1 MSAAPRPDGGR
12 LTRLFAPHDLGS
24 RDNALNMLRLV
35 LASLVVFSHVHILSG
50 TGDGVVWQGQHVGSW
65 AVVGFFT
72 ISGFLITGARCRSNA
87 GTYLINRVT
96 RIFPGYILV
105 LLFVAFGLAPIAH
118 VVENGT
124 IDGYLT
130 TPVTPV
136 QYIWVNSLL
145 TMGSYSIGT
154 TLTTSPYGTA
164 WNGSL
169 WSLYYEFMCY
179 IVIGVFMSWRL
190 TRERVWPTVVL
201 FIVSVLAHA
210 NIAHVNVLTGG
221 DGSLALFLF
230 MFPYFMGGAVIYV
243 LKNRVPMRAW
253 IALVSAV
260 IAYALIAVFPDFG
273 KQAASPFMA
282 YLILWLG
289 AVVPSPRVIKV
300 HDISYG
306 VYIFHFPVTQ
316 LLLVSVGA
324 HWGFARLLIV
334 VLLCTL
340 ALATASWLLVERA
353 AMRWSRGR
361 SPWGELSLHGA

>member
-1 MSAAPRPDGGR
+1 MRAVPAVSGR
-12 LTRLFAPHDLGS
+12 LAGLFTPNDLGS

-35 LASLVVFSHVHILSG
+35 LATLVVFSHVHILSG

-72 ISGFLITGARCRSNA
+72 ISGYLITGARCRSNA
-87 GTYLINRVT
+87 GTYLINRVA
-96 RIFPGYILV
+96 RIFPGYIVV
-105 LLFVAFGLAPIAH
+105 LLFVAFGMGPLAQIA
-118 VVENGT
+118 ENGT
-124 IDGYLT
+124 LDGYFS
-130 TPVTPV
+130 TPVTPL
-136 QYIWVNSLL
+136 QYLWVNSLL

-154 TLTTSPYGTA
+154 TLSTSPYGTA

-190 TRERVWPTVVL
+190 TRERAWPTVVL

-210 NIAHVNVLTGG
+210 GIGRLSSYIGG

-243 LKNRVPMRAW
+243 LKDRVPMRAW
-253 IALVSAV
+253 IALVAAV
-260 IAYALIAVFPDFG
+260 IAYALIAAFPDFG

-289 AVVPSPRVIKV
+289 AVLPSPRVMKV

-316 LLLVSVGA
+316 LLLVSIGA
-324 HWGFARLLIV
+324 HWDFLWLLV
-334 VLLCTL
+334 VVMLCTL
-340 ALATASWLLVERA
+340 VLATASWVLVERA

-361 SPWGELSLHGA
+361 APWGDLSLHGA

>member
-1 MSAAPRPDGGR
+1 MRAVVAAGGSR
-12 LTRLFAPHDLGS
+12 LAELFAPRDLGS

-50 TGDGVVWQGQHVGSW
+50 TGDGVMWEGQHLGSW

-72 ISGFLITGARCRSNA
+72 ISGFLITGARCRSKA
-87 GTYLINRVT
+87 GTYLINRVV
-96 RIFPGYILV
+96 RIFPGYLLV
-105 LLFVAFGLAPIAH
+105 LVLVAFGLAPIAQVAEH
-118 VVENGT
+118 GSL
-124 IDGYLT
+124 DGYLS

-145 TMGSYSIGT
+145 TMGSYSIGE

-179 IVIGVFMSWRL
+179 IVIGVFMSWRW
-190 TRERVWPTVVL
+190 TRERAWPVIALFVL
-201 FIVSVLAHA
+201 SVLVHA
-210 NIAHVNVLTGG
+210 GIDRISPYTGG
-221 DGSLALFLF
+221 DGSLALFIF

-243 LKNRVPMRAW
+243 LRDRLPMRAW
-253 IALVSAV
+253 IALLAAIIS
-260 IAYALIAVFPDFG
+260 YALIALLPDVG

-289 AVVPSPRVIKV
+289 AVLPSPRVTRV

-306 VYIFHFPVTQ
+306 VYIFHFPLTQ

-324 HWGFARLLIV
+324 HWGFTTLLV
-334 VLLCTL
+334 VVMACTL
-340 ALATASWLLVERA
+340 VLATLSWVLVERA

-361 SPWGELSLHGA
+361 SPWAELSLHA

>member
-1 MSAAPRPDGGR
+1 MRAAVAAGGSR
-12 LTRLFAPHDLGS
+12 LAELFAPRDLGS

-50 TGDGVVWQGQHVGSW
+50 TGDGVMWEGQHLGSW

-72 ISGFLITGARCRSNA
+72 ISGFLITGARCRSKA
-87 GTYLINRVT
+87 GTYLINRVV
-96 RIFPGYILV
+96 RIFPGYLLV
-105 LLFVAFGLAPIAH
+105 LVLVAFGLAPIAQ
-118 VVENGT
+118 VVEHGSL
-124 IDGYLT
+124 DGYFS

-145 TMGSYSIGT
+145 TMGSYSIGE

-179 IVIGVFMSWRL
+179 IVIGVFMSWRW
-190 TRERVWPTVVL
+190 TRERAWPVIALFVL
-201 FIVSVLAHA
+201 SVLVHA
-210 NIAHVNVLTGG
+210 GIDRVNTYTGG
-221 DGSLALFLF
+221 DGSLALFIF

-243 LKNRVPMRAW
+243 LKDRVPMRAW
-253 IALVSAV
+253 IALLAAIIS
-260 IAYALIAVFPDFG
+260 YALIALFPDVG

-289 AVVPSPRVIKV
+289 AALPSPRVTRV

-306 VYIFHFPVTQ
+306 VYIFHFPLTQ

-324 HWGFARLLIV
+324 HWGFTWLLLV
-334 VLLCTL
+334 VMACTL
-340 ALATASWLLVERA
+340 VLAALSWVLVERA

-361 SPWGELSLHGA
+361 APWADLSLHS